1 MADNT
6 LTEQQRKWM
15 ASVRAGL
22 EKATGRSLAEW
33 VEIARGCPETAPR
46 ARQRWFKETHGLGQ
60 NHAMMVLSE
69 LAGEGVGNPR
79 DPDALASALWSDP
92 RAAAVFAALKAAV
105 GELPDLITG
114 QRKTYTTWSR
124 AYAFASTR
132 PIRGKQG
139 RGGLVRLGLAVT
151 PDADP
156 RLVPA
161 AREGWSE
168 RLHATLVL
176 AAPGE
181 VDGAVKAML
190 RAAWARS

>member
-33 VEIARGCPETAPR
+33 VEVARGCPESAPR

-60 NHAMMVLSE
+60 NYAMMVLNE
-69 LAGEGVGNPR
+69 LSGEGVGNPR
-79 DPDALASALWSDP
+79 DPDALAAALWSDP
-92 RAAAVFAALKAAV
+92 DAAAVFAALKSAV

-124 AYAFASTR
+124 AYAFASAR
-132 PIRGKQG
+132 PV
-139 RGGLVRLGLAVT
+139 RGGQARLGLAVA

-156 RLVPA
+156 RLVTA
-161 AREGWSE
+161 AKEGWSE
-168 RLHATLVL
+168 RLLSTLVL
-176 AAPGE
+176 TAPAE
-181 VDGAVKAML
+181 VDEGVRRLL
-190 RAAWARS
+190 RAAWERS

>member
-60 NHAMMVLSE
+60 NYAMMVLNE
-69 LAGEGVGNPR
+69 LAGEGAGNPR
-79 DPDALASALWSDP
+79 DPQALASALWSDP
-92 RAAAVFAALKAAV
+92 SAAAIFAALQSAV

-124 AYAFASTR
+124 AYAFAAAR
-132 PIRGKQG
+132 PVRD
-139 RGGLVRLGLAVT
+139 RRVRLGLAVAPET
-151 PDADP
+151 DP

-161 AREGWSE
+161 AKEGWSE
-168 RLHATLVL
+168 RLRSTLVL
-176 AAPGE
+176 ETPE
-181 VDGAVKAML
+181 DVDARVRDLM
-190 RAAWARS
+190 RAAWASS